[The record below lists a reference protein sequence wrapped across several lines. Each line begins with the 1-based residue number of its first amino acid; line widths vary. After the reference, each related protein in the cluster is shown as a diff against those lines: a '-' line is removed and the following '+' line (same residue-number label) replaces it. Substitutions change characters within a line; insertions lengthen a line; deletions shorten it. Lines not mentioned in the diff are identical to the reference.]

1 MNRFGKG
8 ICESCHFAKNC
19 TLYSPDEVTWECSEY
34 ESMIVFSAART
45 LFFSVP
51 NEVVSDKKVS
61 LCEYCSLKSDCCYYS
76 PEIFIFNCENVQ

>member
-8 ICESCHFAKNC
+8 ICESCHFAENC

-34 ESMIVFSAART
+34 ESMVVFSTVRT
-45 LFFSVP
+45 LFL
-51 NEVVSDKKVS
+51 NTGNKAVSDKKTS

-76 PEIFIFNCENVQ
+76 PEIFIFNCEHVQ